1 MKNSVLFGFTTPPR
15 ATSFPRKRES
25 RTIDSCVRGRDKIL
39 CSLLRG
45 CLLLATTLMYC
56 GCASK
61 SSESEE
67 THATPIVPV
76 TAATVQT
83 RTMQDVID
91 VTGKTDVLHKEKIF
105 SPVAGR
111 LISLK
116 GVEGTV
122 FAEGDVMATIL
133 PREAQSALIGA
144 EAMLR
149 DATTEVQKTEAR
161 RALTLAQQSQSSIRL
176 TSRFA
181 GTVATRNA
189 TEGELVS
196 ENTELFTLI
205 DLRSLVFYA
214 NVPLSDVARI
224 KKADAAI
231 VRFAGQP
238 RKFSAVV
245 DQVLPEADEQ
255 NQTAKVRLH
264 FAPLSAADG
273 ALLRLDMNGSAQ
285 IIVGV
290 HQRAVSIPR
299 SALLWDDEHNSYSV
313 MVAGADS
320 LAHYTPVS
328 VGILTDS
335 TAEIMH
341 HTLQPGMRVLIDG
354 HHGLADSTRISFSGT
369 VPE

>member
-1 MKNSVLFGFTTPPR
+1 MKNSF
-15 ATSFPRKRES
+15 
-25 RTIDSCVRGRDKIL
+25 
-39 CSLLRG
+39 
-45 CLLLATTLMYC
+45 LLALALMYC

-67 THATPIVPV
+67 AHATPVVPV
-76 TAATVQT
+76 TVAAVRL
-83 RTMQDVID
+83 RTMEDIIEA
-91 VTGKTDVLHKEKIF
+91 TGKTDALHKEKIF

-122 FAEGDVMATIL
+122 FAEGDLMATIL
-133 PREAQSALIGA
+133 PREVQSALIGA

-149 DATTEVQKTEAR
+149 DATTEAQKTEAR
-161 RALTLAQQSQSSIRL
+161 RALDLAQQSQSTIRL

-214 NVPLSDVARI
+214 NVPLSDIARI

-264 FAPLSAADG
+264 FTPLSAADG

-290 HQRAVSIPR
+290 HQRAVSVPR
-299 SALLWDDEHNSYSV
+299 GEPANF
-313 MVAGADS
+313 
-320 LAHYTPVS
+320 PVY
-328 VGILTDS
+328 
-335 TAEIMH
+335 
-341 HTLQPGMRVLIDG
+341 
-354 HHGLADSTRISFSGT
+354 
-369 VPE
+369 

>member
-1 MKNSVLFGFTTPPR
+1 MKNLVLF
-15 ATSFPRKRES
+15 A
-25 RTIDSCVRGRDKIL
+25 
-39 CSLLRG
+39 
-45 CLLLATTLMYC
+45 LALMYC

-67 THATPIVPV
+67 THATPVVPV
-76 TAATVQT
+76 TVAAVRL
-83 RTMQDVID
+83 RTMEDIIEA
-91 VTGKTDVLHKEKIF
+91 TGKTDALHKEKIF

-122 FAEGDVMATIL
+122 FAEGDEMATIR

-149 DATTEVQKTEAR
+149 EATTEAQKAEAR
-161 RALTLAQQSQSSIRL
+161 RALDLAQQSQSTILL

-205 DLRSLVFYA
+205 DLRSIVFYA

-245 DQVLPEADEQ
+245 DQFLPAADEQ
-255 NQTAKVRLH
+255 NQTAKVRLR
-264 FAPLSAADG
+264 FTSLPEAER

-320 LAHYTPVS
+320 LAHYTPVT

-335 TAEIMH
+335 TAEITRH
-341 HTLQPGMRVLIDG
+341 ALQPGMRVLVDG

>member
-1 MKNSVLFGFTTPPR
+1 
-15 ATSFPRKRES
+15 
-25 RTIDSCVRGRDKIL
+25 
-39 CSLLRG
+39 
-45 CLLLATTLMYC
+45 MYC

-61 SSESEE
+61 SSEGEE
-67 THATPIVPV
+67 THATPVVPV
-76 TAATVQT
+76 TVATVQT
-83 RTMQDVID
+83 CTMQDIIEA
-91 VTGKTDVLHKEKIF
+91 TGKTDALHKEKIF

-116 GVEGTV
+116 AVEGTV
-122 FAEGDVMATIL
+122 FSEGDVMATIL
-133 PREAQSALIGA
+133 PREAQSALSGA

-149 DATTEVQKTEAR
+149 EATTEAQKTEAR
-161 RALTLAQQSQSSIRL
+161 RALMLAQQSQATVRL
-176 TSRFA
+176 TSRFT
-181 GTVATRNA
+181 GTVATRAA
-189 TEGELVS
+189 TEGELVG

-205 DLRSLVFYA
+205 DLQSIVFYA
-214 NVPLSDVARI
+214 NVPLSDVARM
-224 KKADAAI
+224 KRGDAAI

-238 RKFSAVV
+238 KKFSAVV
-245 DQVLPEADEQ
+245 DQFLPEADEQ
-255 NQTAKVRLH
+255 NQTAKVRLR
-264 FAPLSAADG
+264 FTSLSNEAR

-320 LAHYTPVS
+320 LAHYVPVT

-335 TAEIMH
+335 TAEITQH
-341 HTLQPGMRVLIDG
+341 ALQLGMRVLVNG

>member
-1 MKNSVLFGFTTPPR
+1 MKNLF
-15 ATSFPRKRES
+15 
-25 RTIDSCVRGRDKIL
+25 
-39 CSLLRG
+39 LLT
-45 CLLLATTLMYC
+45 LAIVYC

-76 TAATVQT
+76 TVATVQT

-149 DATTEVQKTEAR
+149 DATTEAQKVEAR
-161 RALTLAQQSQSSIRL
+161 RALTLAQQSQSTIRL

-205 DLRSLVFYA
+205 DLRSLVLVRVQSELGA
-214 NVPLSDVARI
+214 HPARCRGSNRRSDHSERG
-224 KKADAAI
+224 DQ
-231 VRFAGQP
+231 RAGQ
-238 RKFSAVV
+238 RDR
-245 DQVLPEADEQ
+245 DQA
-255 NQTAKVRLH
+255 
-264 FAPLSAADG
+264 
-273 ALLRLDMNGSAQ
+273 
-285 IIVGV
+285 
-290 HQRAVSIPR
+290 
-299 SALLWDDEHNSYSV
+299 
-313 MVAGADS
+313 
-320 LAHYTPVS
+320 
-328 VGILTDS
+328 
-335 TAEIMH
+335 
-341 HTLQPGMRVLIDG
+341 
-354 HHGLADSTRISFSGT
+354 
-369 VPE
+369 